1 MKRKEYQKPT
11 MKVLEFQQRHEML
24 VQSQQNVGVQNYGMT
39 KVGEFKDPDPTS
51 SSLPN
56 YLDNDWRVVNPE
68 ALFAE

>member
-1 MKRKEYQKPT
+1 ME
-11 MKVLEFQQRHEML
+11 VLEFQQRHEML
-24 VQSQQNVGVQNYGMT
+24 VQSQLGVQNYGMNR
-39 KVGEFKDPDPTS
+39 VGEFKEQDPSS

>member
-11 MKVLEFQQRHEML
+11 MEVLEFQQRHEML
-24 VQSQQNVGVQNYGMT
+24 VQSKFGMENYGMN

>member
-11 MKVLEFQQRHEML
+11 MEVLEFQQCHEML
-24 VQSQQNVGVQNYGMT
+24 VESRLGVQNYRMNR
-39 KVGEFKDPDPTS
+39 VGEFKDPSSTS

-56 YLDNDWRVVNPE
+56 YLDNDLNVVNPE

>member
-11 MKVLEFQQRHEML
+11 MEVLEFQQCHEML
-24 VQSQQNVGVQNYGMT
+24 VESQQRVGVQSYGMNQ
-39 KVGEFKDPDPTS
+39 VGGFKDPSSTS

-56 YLDNDWRVVNPE
+56 YLDNEWNVVNPE

>member
-11 MKVLEFQQRHEML
+11 MEVLEFQQRHEML
-24 VQSQQNVGVQNYGMT
+24 VQSQFGMRNYGMNQ
-39 KVGEFKDPDPTS
+39 VGEFKDEDPSS

-56 YLDNDWRVVNPE
+56 YLDTDWGKVVNPE